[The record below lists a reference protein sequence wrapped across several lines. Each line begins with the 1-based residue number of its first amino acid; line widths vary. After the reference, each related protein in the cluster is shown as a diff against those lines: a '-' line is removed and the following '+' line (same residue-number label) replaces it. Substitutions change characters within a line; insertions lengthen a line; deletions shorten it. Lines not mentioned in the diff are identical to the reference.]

1 MFARFSMTRI
11 LRLGGL
17 ALALATATAAFA
29 GSTIKIT
36 NNSKEPWCLRITE
49 DAAAPLM
56 AQGGKDQAP
65 VELNGKMH
73 KLVYY
78 IQPGETC
85 TLQFKEM
92 KDLPLKAEVGLVDKT
107 GTEKGQVT
115 VESKRGFLEE
125 AANRLLGRN
134 RLEDIVTQASAHTQ
148 VPNVL
153 KADQEDA
160 VSINADFWTCPFD

>member
-1 MFARFSMTRI
+1 MFARFSMARI
-11 LRLGGL
+11 ARLGSLVLVL
-17 ALALATATAAFA
+17 AAATAAFA

-49 DAAAPLM
+49 ETAAPLM
-56 AQGGKDQAP
+56 AQGSKDQAP

-92 KDLPLKAEVGLVDKT
+92 KDLPLKANVGLVDKA

-115 VESKRGFLEE
+115 VESKRGFLAE
-125 AANRLLGRN
+125 AANRLLGRD
-134 RLEDIVTQASAHTQ
+134 RQEDIITQ
-148 VPNVL
+148 VTARAEVPHVV